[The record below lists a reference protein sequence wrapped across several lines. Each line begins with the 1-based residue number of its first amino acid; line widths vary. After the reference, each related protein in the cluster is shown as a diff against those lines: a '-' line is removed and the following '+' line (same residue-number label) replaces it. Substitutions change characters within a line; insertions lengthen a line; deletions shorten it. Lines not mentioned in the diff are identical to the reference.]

1 MFGMGSALHD
11 YSDEEQDIGKVYDRV
26 LMRRLLSYLKPYK
39 LQLLIIGLLIIG
51 NTLSRLVGPY
61 LMQVAIDRHITPGVL
76 DGLSTIAI
84 FLVLG
89 LVSEFVFSYFEEYRM
104 QMIGQHAMHDLRQTL
119 FSHLQRLDVQFFDKN
134 PVGRLMTRVMGD
146 VQVLNE
152 LFASGVITVF
162 ANLLNILGIMGA
174 MLLYNWRL
182 ALVAFTVIPIIF
194 GATLVYQIYSRRAF
208 REQRKQLARINAFLQ
223 ENIVGMTTMKLFAQ
237 ERRSYLRFNERNR
250 KYLSAN
256 LKSIFYFSIFH
267 PLIEVMASLA
277 TAVIIWYGG
286 GQIVQGAL
294 SFGVLVAFI
303 RYAERIFWPIR
314 ELSEKYTIFQN
325 AMASSERIFQLL
337 DTQPAIVSA
346 VPKSGSETLKGEIEF
361 RNVWLAYNDDNYVLR
376 DVSFKV
382 KPGEKV
388 ALVGHTGAGKTSIIN
403 LLCRFY
409 EINKGQI
416 LIDGVDIREMNLE
429 ELREAISIVQQNIF
443 LFSDSIERNISL
455 GNPSISSE
463 QVARASRDVHLD
475 RFVQKMPEVYGTE
488 VKEDGAG
495 LSVGQ
500 KQLVAFARALASD
513 PSILILDGGN
523 LSVDT
528 ETEILIEDA
537 LSRLMENR
545 TSVVIAHRLSTIQN
559 ADKIIVMHRGE
570 IRETGRTTSYYRR
583 VASIIGYTSCN
594 TRDRRKRQ
602 LKFLSAFNALVP
614 HNIRR
619 HLHDQSD

>member
-1 MFGMGSALHD
+1 MFGMGSGLYE
-11 YSDEEQDIGKVYDRV
+11 YSEEEDDLGKVYDRV
-26 LMRRLLSYLKPYK
+26 LMKRLLSYLKPYK
-39 LQLLIIGLLIIG
+39 VQLFMITLLMIGT
-51 NTLSRLVGPY
+51 TLSRLVGPF
-61 LMQVAIDRHITPGVL
+61 LMQIAIDEHITLGEL
-76 DGLSTIAI
+76 EGLSTIAI
-84 FLVLG
+84 FLVFG
-89 LVSEFVFSYFEEYRM
+89 LIGEFVFAYFEEYRM
-104 QMIGQHAMHDLRQTL
+104 QMIGQHVMRDLRQTL
-119 FSHLQRLDVQFFDKN
+119 FSHLQRLDVQYFDKN

-152 LFASGVITVF
+152 LFTSGVITVF
-162 ANLLNILGIMGA
+162 GNLLSILGIMVA
-174 MLLYNWRL
+174 MLLYNWKL
-182 ALVAFTVIPIIF
+182 ALTTFTVIPIIF
-194 GATLVYQIYSRRAF
+194 GATLIYQIYSRRAF
-208 REQRKQLARINAFLQ
+208 REQRKQYARINAFLQ

-237 ERRSYLRFNERNR
+237 ERRSHLRFNERNR
-250 KYLSAN
+250 RYLAAN

-267 PLIEVMASLA
+267 PLIEVTASLA

-294 SFGVLVAFI
+294 TFGVLVAFI
-303 RYAERIFWPIR
+303 RYAERFFWPIR

-337 DTQPAIVSA
+337 DTEPNVVST
-346 VPKSGSETLKGEIEF
+346 VEKSGTETLKGEIEF
-361 RNVWLAYNDDNYVLR
+361 RNVWFAYNDDDYVLR

-382 KPGEKV
+382 EPGEKV

-416 LIDGVDIREMNLE
+416 LIDGVDIRKMNLE
-429 ELREAISIVQQNIF
+429 ELRRAISIVQQNIF

-455 GNPSISSE
+455 GDPSISSE
-463 QVARASRDVHLD
+463 HVTRASKDVHLD
-475 RFVQKMPEVYGTE
+475 RFVQKMPDVYDTE
-488 VKEDGAG
+488 IKEDGGG

-513 PSILILDGGN
+513 PSILILDEATS
-523 LSVDT
+523 SVDT

-570 IRETGRTTSYYRR
+570 IRETGTHNELLQKEGIYYRLYQLQYK
-583 VASIIGYTSCN
+583 GQEGKK
-594 TRDRRKRQ
+594 KR
-602 LKFLSAFNALVP
+602 N
-614 HNIRR
+614 
-619 HLHDQSD
+619 

>member
-1 MFGMGSALHD
+1 MFGMGSDLHE
-11 YSDEEQDIGKVYDRV
+11 YSDEEQKLGKVYDRV
-26 LMRRLLSYLKPYK
+26 LMKRLIAYLKPYRF
-39 LQLLIIGLLIIG
+39 QLVLVGFFILG
-51 NTLSRLVGPY
+51 NTLARLAGPY
-61 LMQVAIDRHITPGVL
+61 LMQRAVDENITPGQL
-76 DGLSTIAI
+76 EGLGTIAI
-84 FLVLG
+84 LMVLA
-89 LVSEFVFSYFEEYRM
+89 LISEFVFSYFEEYRT
-104 QMIGQHAMHDLRQTL
+104 QLIGQHVMRDLRQTL
-119 FSHLQRLDVQFFDKN
+119 FSHLQRLDVQFFDRN

-152 LFASGVITVF
+152 LFSSGVITGF
-162 ANLLNILGIMGA
+162 ANLLNIAGIMVA
-174 MLLYNWRL
+174 MLLYNWKL
-182 ALVAFTVIPIIF
+182 ALAAFTVIPIIF

-250 KYLSAN
+250 KYLAAN
-256 LKSIFYFSIFH
+256 LRSIFYFSIFH

-294 SFGVLVAFI
+294 TLGVLVAFI
-303 RYAERIFWPIR
+303 RYAERFFWPIR

-337 DTQPAIVSA
+337 DTQPRIVSTA
-346 VPKSGSETLKGEIEF
+346 RESGNPQALKGEIEF
-361 RNVWLAYNDDNYVLR
+361 RNVWFAYNDDDYVLR
-376 DVSFKV
+376 DVSFTV

-403 LLCRFY
+403 ILCRFY
-409 EINKGQI
+409 EINNGHI
-416 LIDGVDIREMNLE
+416 LIDGVDIREMAVE

-455 GNPSISSE
+455 GKPAVSSA
-463 QVARASRDVHLD
+463 QVKQAAKDVHLD
-475 RFVQKMPEVYGTE
+475 RFVQKMPALYGTE
-488 VKEDGAG
+488 LKEDGGG

-513 PSILILDGGN
+513 PSILILDEATS
-523 LSVDT
+523 SVDT

-537 LSRLMENR
+537 LSHLMENR

-570 IRETGRTTSYYRR
+570 IREVGTHTELLQQRGIYYRL
-583 VASIIGYTSCN
+583 Y
-594 TRDRRKRQ
+594 Q
-602 LKFLSAFNALVP
+602 LQYKGQEAL
-614 HNIRR
+614 RER
-619 HLHDQSD
+619 

>member
-1 MFGMGSALHD
+1 MFGMGGDLHE
-11 YSDEEQDIGKVYDRV
+11 YSDEEQKLGKVYDRV
-26 LMRRLLSYLKPYK
+26 LMKRLLAYLKPYK
-39 LQLLIIGLLIIG
+39 FQLVLIGFFMLG
-51 NTLSRLVGPY
+51 NTLMSLAGPF
-61 LMQVAIDRHITPGVL
+61 LRQLAIDEHITPGEL
-76 DGLSTIAI
+76 EGLSTIAI
-84 FLVLG
+84 FFVLA
-89 LVSEFVFSYFEEYRM
+89 LISEFVFSYFEEYRT
-104 QMIGQHAMHDLRQTL
+104 QLIGQHVMRDLRHTL
-119 FSHLQRLDVQFFDKN
+119 FSHLQRLDVQFFDRN

-152 LFASGVITVF
+152 LFSSGVITVF
-162 ANLLNILGIMGA
+162 ANLLKIAGIMVVL
-174 MLLYNWRL
+174 LLYNWKL
-182 ALVAFTVIPIIF
+182 ALATFTVIPVIF

-237 ERRSYLRFNERNR
+237 ERRSYHRFNERNR
-250 KYLSAN
+250 KYLAAN
-256 LKSIFYFSIFH
+256 LRSIFYFSIFH

-294 SFGVLVAFI
+294 TFGVLVAFI
-303 RYAERIFWPIR
+303 GYAERFFWPIR

-337 DTQPAIVSA
+337 DTQPSIVSTA
-346 VPKSGSETLKGEIEF
+346 RKSGNPQALKGEIEF
-361 RNVWLAYNDDNYVLR
+361 RNVWFAYNDDDYVLR
-376 DVSFKV
+376 DVSFTV

-403 LLCRFY
+403 ILCRFY
-409 EINKGQI
+409 EINKGHI
-416 LIDGVDIREMNLE
+416 LIDGVDIREMALE

-455 GNPSISSE
+455 GKPSVSSE
-463 QVARASRDVHLD
+463 QVKQAAKDVHLD
-475 RFVQKMPEVYGTE
+475 RFVQKMPDFYGTE
-488 VKEDGAG
+488 LKEDGGG

-513 PSILILDGGN
+513 PSILILDEAT
-523 LSVDT
+523 SSIDT

-537 LSRLMENR
+537 LSHLMENR

-570 IRETGRTTSYYRR
+570 IREVGTHMELLQQRGIYYRL
-583 VASIIGYTSCN
+583 Y
-594 TRDRRKRQ
+594 Q
-602 LKFLSAFNALVP
+602 LQYKGQEAL
-614 HNIRR
+614 RER
-619 HLHDQSD
+619 

>member
-1 MFGMGSALHD
+1 MFGMGSGLYE
-11 YSDEEQDIGKVYDRV
+11 YSEEEDDIGKVYDRV
-26 LMRRLLSYLKPYK
+26 LMKRLIAYLKPYT
-39 LQLLIIGLLIIG
+39 LQLVLIAFLMVGR
-51 NTLSRLVGPY
+51 TLSFLAGPF
-61 LMQVAIDRHITPGVL
+61 LMQIAIDHYIVPGEL
-76 DGLSTIAI
+76 QGLSMIAA
-84 FLVLG
+84 FLVFG
-89 LVSEFVFSYFEEYRM
+89 LIGEFVFSYFEEYRM
-104 QMIGQHAMHDLRQTL
+104 LMIGQNVMHDLRQTL
-119 FSHLQRLDVQFFDKN
+119 FSHLQRLDVQYFDKN

-152 LFASGVITVF
+152 LFTSGVITVF
-162 ANLLNILGIMGA
+162 SNILVILGIMVA
-174 MLLYNWRL
+174 MLLYNWK
-182 ALVAFTVIPIIF
+182 VAIVTFSVLPIIF

-208 REQRKQLARINAFLQ
+208 REQRKQYARINAFLQ

-250 KYLSAN
+250 RYLAAN
-256 LKSIFYFSIFH
+256 LRSIFYFSIFH
-267 PLIEVMASLA
+267 PLIEVTASLA

-294 SFGVLVAFI
+294 SFGVLVAFM
-303 RYAERIFWPIR
+303 RYAERFFWPIR

-325 AMASSERIFQLL
+325 AMASSERIFHLL
-337 DTQPAIVSA
+337 DTEPTIVSTTD
-346 VPKSGSETLKGEIEF
+346 KTGEETLKGEIEF
-361 RNVWLAYNDDNYVLR
+361 RNVWFAYNDEDYVLR
-376 DVSFKV
+376 DVSFTV

-388 ALVGHTGAGKTSIIN
+388 ALVGHTGAGKSSIIN

-416 LIDGVDIREMNLE
+416 LIDGVDLRKMNLE
-429 ELREAISIVQQNIF
+429 ELRSAISIVQQNIF

-455 GNPSISSE
+455 GDPSISPK
-463 QVARASRDVHLD
+463 QVARASKDVHLD
-475 RFVQKMPEVYGTE
+475 RFVQKMPDRYDTE
-488 VKEDGAG
+488 IKEDGGG

-513 PSILILDGGN
+513 PSILILDEATS
-523 LSVDT
+523 SVDT

-570 IRETGRTTSYYRR
+570 IRETGTHNELLQKEGIYYRL
-583 VASIIGYTSCN
+583 Y
-594 TRDRRKRQ
+594 Q
-602 LKFLSAFNALVP
+602 LQYKGQEGMKNL
-614 HNIRR
+614 
-619 HLHDQSD
+619 

>member
-1 MFGMGSALHD
+1 MFGMGGDLYE
-11 YSDEEQDIGKVYDRV
+11 YSDEEEELGKVYDRV
-26 LMRRLLSYLKPYK
+26 LMKRLLAYLKPYK
-39 LQLLIIGLLIIG
+39 FQLLIIGILMVG
-51 NTLSRLVGPY
+51 NTLSQLAGPF
-61 LMQVAIDRHITPGVL
+61 LMQIAIDDHITPGISEGFWIIPIFCVL
-76 DGLSTIAI
+76 ALIG
-84 FLVLG
+84 
-89 LVSEFVFSYFEEYRM
+89 EFFFSYFEEYRT
-104 QMIGQHAMHDLRQTL
+104 QMIGQHVMHDLRQTL

-162 ANLLNILGIMGA
+162 ANLLRIFGIVVV
-174 MLLYNWRL
+174 MLLYNWKL
-182 ALVAFTVIPIIF
+182 ALVTFTVIPIIF

-237 ERRSYLRFNERNR
+237 ERRSHLRFNERNR
-250 KYLSAN
+250 RYLAAN

-267 PLIEVMASLA
+267 PLIEVAASLA

-286 GQIVQGAL
+286 GQIVQNAL
-294 SFGVLVAFI
+294 TFGGLVMFI
-303 RYAERIFWPIR
+303 RYAERFFWPIR

-325 AMASSERIFQLL
+325 AMASSERIFHLL
-337 DTQPAIVSA
+337 DTQPTVVSA
-346 VPKSGSETLKGEIEF
+346 APKSGRDHLKGEIEF
-361 RNVWLAYNDDNYVLR
+361 RNVWFAYNDEDYVLR

-443 LFSDSIERNISL
+443 LFSDSVERNISL

-463 QVARASRDVHLD
+463 QVARAAKNVHLD

-488 VKEDGAG
+488 IKEDGGG

-513 PSILILDGGN
+513 PSVLILDEATS
-523 LSVDT
+523 SVDT

-537 LSRLMENR
+537 LKRLMEDR

-559 ADKIIVMHRGE
+559 ADRIIVMHRGE
-570 IRETGRTTSYYRR
+570 IRETGTHNELLQQEGIYYRL
-583 VASIIGYTSCN
+583 Y
-594 TRDRRKRQ
+594 Q
-602 LKFLSAFNALVP
+602 LQYKGQETKKGL
-614 HNIRR
+614 
-619 HLHDQSD
+619 

>member
-1 MFGMGSALHD
+1 MFGMGSNLYE

-26 LMRRLLSYLKPYK
+26 LMKRLLGYLKPYK
-39 LQLLIIGLLIIG
+39 LQLLIIGFLMVG
-51 NTLSRLVGPY
+51 STLSQLAGPF
-61 LMQVAIDRHITPGVL
+61 LMQLAIDEYIIRGISEGLTPDILEGLITICILYVFGLIGV
-76 DGLSTIAI
+76 
-84 FLVLG
+84 
-89 LVSEFVFSYFEEYRM
+89 FVFGYFEEYRT
-104 QMIGQHAMHDLRQTL
+104 QMIGQHVMHDLRQSL

-152 LFASGVITVF
+152 LFSSGVITIF
-162 ANLLNILGIMGA
+162 ANLLRIFGIVVV
-174 MLLYNWRL
+174 MLLYNWKL
-182 ALVAFTVIPIIF
+182 ALVTFAVIPIIF

-237 ERRSYLRFNERNR
+237 ERRSHLRFNERNR
-250 KYLSAN
+250 RYLAAN

-267 PLIEVMASLA
+267 PLIEVAASLA

-286 GQIVQGAL
+286 GQIVQNAL
-294 SFGVLVAFI
+294 TFGVLVMFI
-303 RYAERIFWPIR
+303 RYAEQFFWPIR

-337 DTQPAIVSA
+337 DTQPTIISA
-346 VPKSGSETLKGEIEF
+346 APKTGTESLKGEIEF
-361 RNVWLAYNDDNYVLR
+361 KNVWFAYNDDDYVLR

-429 ELREAISIVQQNIF
+429 NLRGAISIVQQNIF
-443 LFSDSIERNISL
+443 LFSDSIERNITL
-455 GNPSISSE
+455 GDPSISAE
-463 QVARASRDVHLD
+463 QVKRASEDVHLD

-488 VKEDGAG
+488 IKEDGAG

-513 PSILILDGGN
+513 PSVLILDEATS
-523 LSVDT
+523 SVDT
-528 ETEILIEDA
+528 ETEILIEGA
-537 LSRLMENR
+537 LKRLMEDR

-559 ADKIIVMHRGE
+559 ADRIIVMHRGE
-570 IRETGRTTSYYRR
+570 IRETGTHNELLQQGGIYYRL
-583 VASIIGYTSCN
+583 Y
-594 TRDRRKRQ
+594 Q
-602 LKFLSAFNALVP
+602 LQYKGQETKKGL
-614 HNIRR
+614 
-619 HLHDQSD
+619 

>member
-1 MFGMGSALHD
+1 MFGMGSNL
-11 YSDEEQDIGKVYDRV
+11 YEYNDEEDDLGKVYDSV
-26 LMRRLLSYLKPYK
+26 LMKRLLSYLKPYK
-39 LQLLIIGLLIIG
+39 IQLLIIGFLMVG
-51 NTLSRLVGPY
+51 STLSRLVGPY
-61 LMQVAIDRHITPGVL
+61 LLHIAIDDHIIPRVPEGLGVIAL
-76 DGLSTIAI
+76 FMVFGLI
-84 FLVLG
+84 G
-89 LVSEFVFSYFEEYRM
+89 EFVFGYFEEYRM
-104 QMIGQHAMHDLRQTL
+104 QMIGQHVMHDLRQML

-162 ANLLNILGIMGA
+162 ANLLNIFGIVVV
-174 MLLYNWRL
+174 MLLINWKL
-182 ALVAFTVIPIIF
+182 ALVTFTVIPIIF

-237 ERRSYLRFNERNR
+237 ERQSHLRFNERNR
-250 KYLSAN
+250 RYLAAN

-267 PLIEVMASLA
+267 PLIEVTASLA

-294 SFGVLVAFI
+294 TFGVLVAFI
-303 RYAERIFWPIR
+303 RYAERFFWPIR

-337 DTQPAIVSA
+337 DTQPTIIST
-346 VPKSGSETLKGEIEF
+346 VPKKDTDSLKGEIEF
-361 RNVWLAYNDDNYVLR
+361 RNVWFAYNDDDYVLR

-429 ELREAISIVQQNIF
+429 DLRGAISIVQQNIF
-443 LFSDSIERNISL
+443 LFSDSIERNITL
-455 GNPSISSE
+455 GDPSISTE
-463 QVARASRDVHLD
+463 QVKRASEDVHLD
-475 RFVQKMPEVYGTE
+475 RFVQKMPDLYGTE
-488 VKEDGAG
+488 IKEDGAG

-513 PSILILDGGN
+513 PSVLILDEATS
-523 LSVDT
+523 SVDT

-559 ADKIIVMHRGE
+559 ADRIIVMHRGE
-570 IRETGRTTSYYRR
+570 IRETGTHNELLQQSGGIYYRLYQLQYK
-583 VASIIGYTSCN
+583 GQETK
-594 TRDRRKRQ
+594 RR
-602 LKFLSAFNALVP
+602 
-614 HNIRR
+614 
-619 HLHDQSD
+619 

>member
-1 MFGMGSALHD
+1 MFGMGSNLYE
-11 YSDEEQDIGKVYDRV
+11 YSDEEQDLGKVYDRV
-26 LMRRLLSYLKPYK
+26 LMKRLLAYLKPYTF
-39 LQLLIIGLLIIG
+39 QLLVIAIFTVGS
-51 NTLSRLVGPY
+51 TLARLVGPF
-61 LMQVAIDRHITPGVL
+61 LWQIGIDNHITPGQL
-76 DGLSTIAI
+76 DGLNTIAV

-89 LVSEFVFSYFEEYRM
+89 LISDFVFTYFAEYHT
-104 QMIGQHAMHDLRQTL
+104 QMTGQHVMRDLRQTL
-119 FSHLQRLDVQFFDKN
+119 FSHLQRLDVQYFDKN

-152 LFASGVITVF
+152 LFTSGVITVF
-162 ANLLNILGIMGA
+162 ANLLDILSIMVA
-174 MLLYNWRL
+174 MLLYNWKL
-182 ALVAFTVIPIIF
+182 ALVTFTVLPIIF

-208 REQRKQLARINAFLQ
+208 REQRKQYARINAFLQ

-237 ERRSYLRFNERNR
+237 ERRSHLRFNERNR
-250 KYLSAN
+250 RYLAAN

-267 PLIEVMASLA
+267 PLIEVTASLA

-294 SFGVLVAFI
+294 TFGVLVAFM
-303 RYAERIFWPIR
+303 RYAERFFWPIR

-325 AMASSERIFQLL
+325 AMASSERIFHLL
-337 DTQPAIVSA
+337 DTEPAIVSTA
-346 VPKSGSETLKGEIEF
+346 EKSGVETLKGEIEF
-361 RNVWLAYNDDNYVLR
+361 RNVWFAYNDDDYVLR
-376 DVSFKV
+376 DVSFTV

-416 LIDGVDIREMNLE
+416 LIDGVDLREMNLE
-429 ELREAISIVQQNIF
+429 ELRRAISIVQQNIF
-443 LFSDSIERNISL
+443 LFSDSIAHNISL
-455 GNPSISSE
+455 GDPSISSE
-463 QVARASRDVHLD
+463 QVATASKDVHLD
-475 RFVQKMPEVYGTE
+475 RFVQKMPDVYGTE
-488 VKEDGAG
+488 IKEDGGG

-513 PSILILDGGN
+513 PSILILDEATS
-523 LSVDT
+523 SVDT

-570 IRETGRTTSYYRR
+570 IRETGTHNELLQKNGIYYRLYQLQYKGQE
-583 VASIIGYTSCN
+583 A
-594 TRDRRKRQ
+594 RRKM
-602 LKFLSAFNALVP
+602 
-614 HNIRR
+614 
-619 HLHDQSD
+619 

>member
-1 MFGMGSALHD
+1 MFGMGSDLYE
-11 YSDEEQDIGKVYDRV
+11 YSDEEQDLGKVYDRV
-26 LMRRLLSYLKPYK
+26 LMKRLLAYLKPYTF
-39 LQLLIIGLLIIG
+39 QLFLIAALMVGT
-51 NTLSRLVGPY
+51 TLSSLVGPY
-61 LMQVAIDRHITPGVL
+61 LMQIAIDNYIIPGEME
-76 DGLSTIAI
+76 GLSLIAA
-84 FLVLG
+84 FLVCG
-89 LVSEFVFSYFEEYRM
+89 LIGEFVFSYLEEYRM
-104 QMIGQHAMHDLRQTL
+104 QMIGQNVMYDIRQTL
-119 FSHLQRLDVQFFDKN
+119 FSHLQRLDVQYFDKN

-152 LFASGVITVF
+152 LFTSGVITVF
-162 ANLLNILGIMGA
+162 GNLLRILGIMVA
-174 MLLYNWRL
+174 MLLYNLEL
-182 ALVAFTVIPIIF
+182 ALVTFTVIPIIF

-237 ERRSYLRFNERNR
+237 ERSSYLRFNERNR
-250 KYLSAN
+250 RYLAAN

-267 PLIEVMASLA
+267 PLIEVTASLA
-277 TAVIIWYGG
+277 TAVVIWHGG

-294 SFGVLVAFI
+294 TFGVLVAFI
-303 RYAERIFWPIR
+303 RYAERFFWPIR

-337 DTQPAIVSA
+337 DTEPEIVST
-346 VPKSGSETLKGEIEF
+346 VEKSGTETLKGEIEF
-361 RNVWLAYNDDNYVLR
+361 QNVWFAYNDEDYVLR

-382 KPGEKV
+382 EPGEKV
-388 ALVGHTGAGKTSIIN
+388 ALVGHTGAGKSSIIN

-416 LIDGVDIREMNLE
+416 LIDGVDIQKMNIE
-429 ELREAISIVQQNIF
+429 ELRKAISIVQQNIF

-455 GNPSISSE
+455 GDPSISTK
-463 QVARASRDVHLD
+463 QITNASKDVHLD
-475 RFVQKMPEVYGTE
+475 RFIKMMPDKYETVI
-488 VKEDGAG
+488 KEDGGG

-513 PSILILDGGN
+513 PSILILDEATS
-523 LSVDT
+523 SVDT

-537 LSRLMENR
+537 LSRLMADR

-570 IRETGRTTSYYRR
+570 IRETGTHNELLQKGGIYYRL
-583 VASIIGYTSCN
+583 Y
-594 TRDRRKRQ
+594 Q
-602 LKFLSAFNALVP
+602 LQYKG
-614 HNIRR
+614 
-619 HLHDQSD
+619 QEGKTK

>member
-1 MFGMGSALHD
+1 MGRELHD
-11 YSDEEQDIGKVYDRV
+11 YSEEEQDLGKVYDRV
-26 LMRRLLSYLKPYK
+26 LMRRLLAYLKPYK
-39 LQLLIIGLLIIG
+39 LQLLIIGLLMLG
-51 NTLSRLVGPY
+51 NTLSRLAGPY
-61 LMQVAIDRHITPGVL
+61 LTQVAIDQHITPAEL
-76 DGLSTIAI
+76 EGLSTIAI
-84 FLVLG
+84 YLVLA

-104 QMIGQHAMHDLRQTL
+104 QMIGQHVMRDLRQTL

-162 ANLLNILGIMGA
+162 ANLLNILGIMVA

-182 ALVAFTVIPIIF
+182 ALATFAVIPIIF

-237 ERRSYLRFNERNR
+237 ERRSHLRFNERNR
-250 KYLSAN
+250 RYLAAN
-256 LKSIFYFSIFH
+256 LRSIFYFSIFH
-267 PLIEVMASLA
+267 PLIEVTASLA

-286 GQIVQGAL
+286 GQIVQGAIT
-294 SFGVLVAFI
+294 FGVLLAFI
-303 RYAERIFWPIR
+303 RYAERFFWPVR

-337 DTQPAIVSA
+337 DTQPTIASS
-346 VPKSGSETLKGEIEF
+346 VPKSGSESLKGEIEF
-361 RNVWLAYNDDNYVLR
+361 RNVWLAYNDDDYVLR

-409 EINKGQI
+409 EVNKGQI
-416 LIDGVDIREMNLE
+416 LIDGVDIREMDLE

-463 QVARASRDVHLD
+463 QVARASKDVHLD
-475 RFVQKMPEVYGTE
+475 HFVQKMPDIYGTE
-488 VKEDGAG
+488 IKEDGAG

-513 PSILILDGGN
+513 PSILILDEATS
-523 LSVDT
+523 SVDT

-570 IRETGRTTSYYRR
+570 VRETGTHNELLQKGGIYYRLYQLQYK
-583 VASIIGYTSCN
+583 GQEN
-594 TRDRRKRQ
+594 KRR
-602 LKFLSAFNALVP
+602 L
-614 HNIRR
+614 
-619 HLHDQSD
+619 

>member
-1 MFGMGSALHD
+1 MFGMGGDLYE
-11 YSDEEQDIGKVYDRV
+11 YSDEEQDLGKVYDRV
-26 LMRRLLSYLKPYK
+26 LMKRLLAYLKPYK
-39 LQLLIIGLLIIG
+39 FQLLVIGLLIIG
-51 NTLSRLVGPY
+51 NTLARLVGPY
-61 LMQVAIDRHITPGVL
+61 LTQIAIDRHITPGVL

-84 FLVLG
+84 FLVVG
-89 LVSEFVFSYFEEYRM
+89 LISEFVFSYFEEYHM
-104 QMIGQHAMHDLRQTL
+104 QMIGQHVMHDLRQTL
-119 FSHLQRLDVQFFDKN
+119 FSHLQRLDVQFFDRN

-152 LFASGVITVF
+152 LFSSGVISVF
-162 ANLLNILGIMGA
+162 ANLLNILGIMVA
-174 MLLYNWRL
+174 MLLYNWKL
-182 ALVAFTVIPIIF
+182 ALVTFSVIPIIF

-237 ERRSYLRFNERNR
+237 ERRSHLRFNERNR
-250 KYLSAN
+250 RYLAAN

-267 PLIEVMASLA
+267 PLIEVTASLA

-294 SFGVLVAFI
+294 TFGVLLAFI
-303 RYAERIFWPIR
+303 RYAERFFWPVR

-337 DTQPAIVSA
+337 DTQPTITST
-346 VPKSGSETLKGEIEF
+346 VPKSGSEEQKGEIEF
-361 RNVWLAYNDDNYVLR
+361 RNVWFAYNDDDYVLR

-382 KPGEKV
+382 TPGEKV

-409 EINKGQI
+409 DINKGQI
-416 LIDGVDIREMNLE
+416 LIDGVDIQEMNLE

-455 GNPSISSE
+455 GDPSISSE

-488 VKEDGAG
+488 IKEDGAG

-513 PSILILDGGN
+513 PSILILDEATS
-523 LSVDT
+523 SVDT

-537 LSRLMENR
+537 LNRLMQNR
-545 TSVVIAHRLSTIQN
+545 TSVVVAHRLSTIQN

-570 IRETGRTTSYYRR
+570 IRETGTHNELLQQEGIYYRL
-583 VASIIGYTSCN
+583 Y
-594 TRDRRKRQ
+594 Q
-602 LKFLSAFNALVP
+602 LQYKGQEKSG
-614 HNIRR
+614 R
-619 HLHDQSD
+619 

>member
-1 MFGMGSALHD
+1 MFGMGSNLYE
-11 YSDEEQDIGKVYDRV
+11 YSEEEEDLGKVYDRV
-26 LMRRLLSYLKPYK
+26 LMKRLLAYLKPYTF
-39 LQLLIIGLLIIG
+39 QLFVIAFLMVG
-51 NTLSRLVGPY
+51 NTLSLLVGPF
-61 LMQVAIDRHITPGVL
+61 LMQIAIDKHINLGEL
-76 DGLSTIAI
+76 EGLSTIAA

-89 LVSEFVFSYFEEYRM
+89 LIGQFVFSYFEEYRM
-104 QMIGQHAMHDLRQTL
+104 QMIGQNVMRDLRHKL
-119 FSHLQRLDVQFFDKN
+119 FSHLQHLDVQYFDKN

-152 LFASGVITVF
+152 LFTSGVITVF
-162 ANLLNILGIMGA
+162 GNLLSILGIMVA
-174 MLLYNWRL
+174 MLLYDWKL
-182 ALVAFTVIPIIF
+182 ALITFTVIPIIF
-194 GATLVYQIYSRRAF
+194 GATLIYQIYSRRAF
-208 REQRKQLARINAFLQ
+208 REQRKQYARINAFLQ

-237 ERRSYLRFNERNR
+237 ERRSHLRFNERNR
-250 KYLSAN
+250 RYLAAN

-267 PLIEVMASLA
+267 PLIEVMASVA

-294 SFGVLVAFI
+294 TFGVLVAFI
-303 RYAERIFWPIR
+303 RYAERFFWPIR

-337 DTQPAIVSA
+337 DTEPTIVSA
-346 VPKSGSETLKGEIEF
+346 VEKSGKETLKGEIEF
-361 RNVWLAYNDDNYVLR
+361 RNVWFAYNDDDYVLK

-382 KPGEKV
+382 KSGEKV

-416 LIDGVDIREMNLE
+416 LIDGVDIQKMNLE
-429 ELREAISIVQQNIF
+429 EMRRAISIVQQNIF
-443 LFSDSIERNISL
+443 LFSDTIERNISL
-455 GNPSISSE
+455 GDTSISSE
-463 QVARASRDVHLD
+463 QVVRASQDVHLD
-475 RFVQKMPEVYGTE
+475 RFVQKMPDVYGTKI
-488 VKEDGAG
+488 KEDGGG

-513 PSILILDGGN
+513 PSILILDEATS
-523 LSVDT
+523 SVDT

-570 IRETGRTTSYYRR
+570 IRETGSHNELLQKNGIYYRL
-583 VASIIGYTSCN
+583 Y
-594 TRDRRKRQ
+594 Q
-602 LKFLSAFNALVP
+602 LQYKGQEGKQKL
-614 HNIRR
+614 
-619 HLHDQSD
+619 

>member
-39 LQLLIIGLLIIG
+39 LQLLIIGLLIVG

-76 DGLSTIAI
+76 DGLSMIAI

-429 ELREAISIVQQNIF
+429 ELREAVSIVQQNIF

-513 PSILILDGGN
+513 PSILILDEATS
-523 LSVDT
+523 SVDT

-570 IRETGRTTSYYRR
+570 IRETGTHNELLQKGGIYYRL
-583 VASIIGYTSCN
+583 Y
-594 TRDRRKRQ
+594 Q
-602 LKFLSAFNALVP
+602 LQYKGQEKKTAKVS
-614 HNIRR
+614 
-619 HLHDQSD
+619 

>member
-1 MFGMGSALHD
+1 MFGMGGDLHE
-11 YSDEEQDIGKVYDRV
+11 YSDEEQELGKVYDRV
-26 LMRRLLSYLKPYK
+26 LMKRLIAYLKPYR
-39 LQLLIIGLLIIG
+39 LQMVIIGLLIVG
-51 NTLSRLVGPY
+51 NTLSRLAGPF
-61 LMQVAIDRHITPGVL
+61 LMQIAIDRHIMPGVL
-76 DGLSTIAI
+76 EGIGTIAI
-84 FLVLG
+84 FMVLG

-104 QMIGQHAMHDLRQTL
+104 QMIGQHVMRDLRQSL

-152 LFASGVITVF
+152 LFTSGVITIF
-162 ANLLNILGIMGA
+162 ANLLNILGIMVV
-174 MLLYNWRL
+174 MLLYNWKL
-182 ALVAFTVIPIIF
+182 AVATFTVMPIIF
-194 GATLVYQIYSRRAF
+194 GATLIYQIYSRRAF

-237 ERRSYLRFNERNR
+237 EQQSYLRFNERNR

-256 LKSIFYFSIFH
+256 LRSIFYFSIFH

-294 SFGVLVAFI
+294 TFGVLVAFI
-303 RYAERIFWPIR
+303 RYAERFFWPIR

-337 DTQPAIVSA
+337 DTQPSIASTVR
-346 VPKSGSETLKGEIEF
+346 KSRKSKALKGEIEF
-361 RNVWLAYNDDNYVLR
+361 RNVWFAYNDDDYVLR
-376 DVSFKV
+376 DVSFTV

-416 LIDGVDIREMNLE
+416 LIDGMDIREMELE

-455 GNPSISSE
+455 GKPSVSSE
-463 QVARASRDVHLD
+463 QVKQAAKDVHLD
-475 RFVQKMPEVYGTE
+475 RFVQKMPDIYGTV
-488 VKEDGAG
+488 VKEDGGG

-513 PSILILDGGN
+513 PSILILDEATS
-523 LSVDT
+523 SVDT
-528 ETEILIEDA
+528 ETELLIEDA

-559 ADKIIVMHRGE
+559 ADNIIVMHRGE
-570 IRETGRTTSYYRR
+570 IREIGTHNALLKQGGIYYRLYQLQYK
-583 VASIIGYTSCN
+583 AQE
-594 TRDRRKRQ
+594 RKEN
-602 LKFLSAFNALVP
+602 L
-614 HNIRR
+614 
-619 HLHDQSD
+619 

>member
-1 MFGMGSALHD
+1 MFGMGGNLYE
-11 YSDEEQDIGKVYDRV
+11 YSDEEQDLGKVYDRV
-26 LMRRLLSYLKPYK
+26 LMKRLLAYLKPYK
-39 LQLLIIGLLIIG
+39 FQLLIIGFFMVG
-51 NTLSRLVGPY
+51 NTLSQLVGPF
-61 LMQVAIDRHITPGVL
+61 LMQRAIDEHIIRGISE
-76 DGLSTIAI
+76 GLSTIAI
-84 FLVLG
+84 LYVLALIG
-89 LVSEFVFSYFEEYRM
+89 EFVFSYFEEYRT
-104 QMIGQHAMHDLRQTL
+104 QMIGQHVMHDLRQTL
-119 FSHLQRLDVQFFDKN
+119 FAHLQRLDVQFFDKN

-162 ANLLNILGIMGA
+162 ANLLRIFGIMVA

-182 ALVAFTVIPIIF
+182 ALVTFTVVPIIF
-194 GATLVYQIYSRRAF
+194 GATLLYQIYSRRAF

-237 ERRSYLRFNERNR
+237 ERQSHLRFNERNR
-250 KYLSAN
+250 RYLAAN

-267 PLIEVMASLA
+267 PLIEVTASLA

-286 GQIVQGAL
+286 GQIIQNAL
-294 SFGVLVAFI
+294 SFGGLVLFI
-303 RYAERIFWPIR
+303 RYAERFFWPIR

-325 AMASSERIFQLL
+325 AMASSERIFQLF
-337 DTQPAIVSA
+337 DTQPTIVST
-346 VPKSGSETLKGEIEF
+346 VPKSGTGTLKGEIEF
-361 RNVWLAYNDDNYVLR
+361 RNVWFAYNDDNYVLR
-376 DVSFKV
+376 DVSFTV

-409 EINKGQI
+409 EVNKGQI
-416 LIDGVDIREMNLE
+416 LIDGVDIQEMNLE
-429 ELREAISIVQQNIF
+429 ELREAVSIVQQNIF

-455 GNPSISSE
+455 GNPSVSSE
-463 QVARASRDVHLD
+463 QVARAAQDVHLD
-475 RFVQKMPEVYGTE
+475 RFVQKMPNVYGTE
-488 VKEDGAG
+488 IKEDGGG

-513 PSILILDGGN
+513 PSILILDEATS
-523 LSVDT
+523 SVDT
-528 ETEILIEDA
+528 ETELLIEDA

-570 IRETGRTTSYYRR
+570 IRETGTHNELLQRGGIYYRL
-583 VASIIGYTSCN
+583 Y
-594 TRDRRKRQ
+594 Q
-602 LKFLSAFNALVP
+602 LQYKGQEKNG
-614 HNIRR
+614 N
-619 HLHDQSD
+619 

>member
-1 MFGMGSALHD
+1 MFGMGGDLYE
-11 YSDEEQDIGKVYDRV
+11 YSDEEQDLGKVYDRV
-26 LMRRLLSYLKPYK
+26 LMKRLLAYLKPYK
-39 LQLLIIGLLIIG
+39 VQLLIIGLLMVG
-51 NTLSRLVGPY
+51 NALSRLVGPY
-61 LMQVAIDRHITPGVL
+61 LMQVAIDRHIAPGIT
-76 DGLSTIAI
+76 DGLSMIAIFDSLSTIA
-84 FLVLG
+84 FLLILA
-89 LVSEFVFSYFEEYRM
+89 LVGEFVFSYFEEYRM
-104 QMIGQHAMHDLRQTL
+104 QMIGQHVMHDLRQTL

-162 ANLLNILGIMGA
+162 ANLLNILGIMVA

-182 ALVAFTVIPIIF
+182 ALVTFAVIPIIF

-237 ERRSYLRFNERNR
+237 ERRSHLRFNERNR
-250 KYLSAN
+250 RYLAAN
-256 LKSIFYFSIFH
+256 LRSIFYFSIFH
-267 PLIEVMASLA
+267 PLIEVTASLA

-294 SFGVLVAFI
+294 TFGVLVAFI
-303 RYAERIFWPIR
+303 RYAERFFWPVR

-337 DTQPAIVSA
+337 DTQPTIVST
-346 VPKSGSETLKGEIEF
+346 VPKNGDQGLKGEIEF
-361 RNVWLAYNDDNYVLR
+361 RNVWFAYNDDDYVLR

-382 KPGEKV
+382 EPGEKV

-416 LIDGVDIREMNLE
+416 LIDGVDIRKMNLE

-475 RFVQKMPEVYGTE
+475 RFVQKMPDIYGTE
-488 VKEDGAG
+488 IKEDGAG

-513 PSILILDGGN
+513 PSILILDEATS
-523 LSVDT
+523 SVDT

-537 LSRLMENR
+537 LKRLMESR

-570 IRETGRTTSYYRR
+570 IRETGTHNELLQQGGIYHRLYQLQYK
-583 VASIIGYTSCN
+583 GQEK
-594 TRDRRKRQ
+594 RDQ
-602 LKFLSAFNALVP
+602 
-614 HNIRR
+614 
-619 HLHDQSD
+619 